1 MKRPT
6 LSARAPGYRPLSF
19 WHDSLP
25 EGDPVRRP
33 PLVGPTEADVVIVGA
48 GYTGLWAAYYLTE
61 LDRGLSIAMVEAE
74 IAGFG
79 ASGRNGGWA
88 SGEFSMNTHR
98 VAATAGTEGVVAQYR
113 AVWDAID
120 EIGRVSA
127 AEGIDCHYAK
137 GGSINLATS
146 PTQLER
152 MRRELA
158 EWRAFGFG
166 DEHMRLLD
174 AVETRMR
181 VRSDKAIASLY
192 TPHCASIHP
201 GRLARGLA
209 EVVER
214 RGVRIFEGSRASEI
228 GPGLVR
234 TREGS
239 VKAGAVLRCLE
250 AFNSQMPGTERW
262 LAPVYSLMIATEPL
276 PEAVWDDIGLAERET
291 FHDGRNL
298 VIYGQRTADNRF
310 AFGGRGAPYHFG
322 SAMKPEFE
330 RDPETHRSI
339 AEALRWLFPAVA
351 DARITHTWGGAVGV
365 PRDWTST
372 VSFDTETRVG
382 RAGGYVGAG
391 VTPSNL
397 AGRTLADLVLGIET
411 ERTRLPWVG
420 HQGPKWEPEPL
431 RFIGI
436 NLGRALAPIAD
447 EREFRTGR
455 PSRVAGRLLGLLTG
469 H

>member
-6 LSARAPGYRPLSF
+6 LSARAPGYRPVSF

-25 EGDPVRRP
+25 EGDPARRP

-61 LDRGLSIAMVEAE
+61 LDPGLSIAMVEAE

-88 SGEFSMNTHR
+88 SGEFSMNTAR
-98 VAATAGTEGVVAQYR
+98 MAVTAGTHGVVAQYR

-146 PTQLER
+146 PPQLER
-152 MRRELA
+152 MKHEVT
-158 EWRAFGFG
+158 EWRALGFG
-166 DEHMRLLD
+166 DEHVRLLD

-181 VRSDKAIASLY
+181 VRSDKAIASVY

-201 GRLARGLA
+201 ARLARGLA

-214 RGVRIFEGSRASEI
+214 RGVRIFEGSRATEI

-234 TREGS
+234 TAEGS
-239 VKAGAVLRCLE
+239 VKAGTVLRCLE
-250 AFNSQMPGTERW
+250 AFNSQMPGTGRW

-322 SAMKPEFE
+322 SAMKPEFD
-330 RDPETHRSI
+330 RDPDTHRSI
-339 AEALRWLFPAVA
+339 SEALRWLFPAVA

-365 PRDWTST
+365 PRDWTSS
-372 VSFDTETRVG
+372 VSFDAETRVG

-397 AGRTLADLVLGIET
+397 AGRTLADLVLGHDT

-420 HQGPKWEPEPL
+420 HQSPQWEPEPL

-436 NLGRALAPIAD
+436 NLGRALAPMAD

-455 PSRVAGRLLGLLTG
+455 RSQVAGRLLSLLTG